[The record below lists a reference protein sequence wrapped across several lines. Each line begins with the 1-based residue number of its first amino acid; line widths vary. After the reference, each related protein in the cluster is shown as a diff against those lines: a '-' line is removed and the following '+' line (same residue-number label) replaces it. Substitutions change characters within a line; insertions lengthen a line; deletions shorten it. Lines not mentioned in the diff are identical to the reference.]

1 VAKSK
6 KKKKGKKKKGVN
18 VEQAVGMGLED
29 MLQKVRLETLQAIVA
44 RVEQDD
50 ISYEGAVRE
59 AIQDIEAGIEPIV
72 VENVWGRPPMPEVSE
87 INATKAGE
95 NVWVPKVEGDQS
107 QAYLGVRDL
116 ADVIGVHKE
125 SVYKFLRKN
134 FPDSRPAPGHTWFLT
149 IEMRDAVLENWNRV

>member
-1 VAKSK
+1 MAKS
-6 KKKKGKKKKGVN
+6 KKKKGKKKEIH

-72 VENVWGRPPMPEVSE
+72 VENVWIPKS
-87 INATKAGE
+87 NATPQQESYSVA
-95 NVWVPKVEGDQS
+95 PL
-107 QAYLGVRDL
+107 AHAFGVSKQTL
-116 ADVIGVHKE
+116 T
-125 SVYKFLRKN
+125 KFLREN
-134 FPDSRPAPGHTWFLT
+134 FPDDAPGVGSSWRVTP
-149 IEMRDAVLENWNRV
+149 EMVDAFARR